1 MSTSTELQAQVQ
13 TLPLAG
19 MNVLVTR
26 PEGAADVLIS
36 RLQSQGAEVLHF
48 PAIRTIPP
56 PSYAALDA
64 ALDQLHTYDW
74 LVFTSANGIRFM
86 AERLATRHVDP
97 YEELRT
103 CKIAVIGAGTERE
116 LACYR
121 VSPAL
126 VPPEAIAES
135 LRDALLQRGVG
146 AGTRV
151 LLPQPVEGRDVVA
164 VGLRAVGATVDIAP
178 AYQTVANTEGSAA
191 VRRWLDGP
199 GAKAAVVASPS
210 TVRGLLASLNG
221 DIASLARMP
230 LVCIGPVTAAAVTEL
245 GLAPAL
251 VAADHTNDG
260 LIAALIAY
268 VNAKGVP
275 AA

>member
-1 MSTSTELQAQVQ
+1 MSTELRTHVRAR

-19 MNVLVTR
+19 MSVLVTR
-26 PEGAADVLIS
+26 PEGAADALIS
-36 RLQSQGAEVLHF
+36 CLQSQGAEVLHF

-74 LVFTSANGIRFM
+74 LVFTSANGVRFT
-86 AERLATRHVDP
+86 AERLAARHVDP
-97 YEELRT
+97 YEGLRT

-116 LACYR
+116 LARYG

-126 VPPEAIAES
+126 VPSEAIAES
-135 LRDALLQRGVG
+135 LRDALRQRGVG

-164 VGLRAVGATVDIAP
+164 VGLRAVGGTVDIAP
-178 AYQTVANTEGSAA
+178 AYQTIANTEGGAA

-199 GAKAAVVASPS
+199 GAKAAVIASPS
-210 TVRGLLASLNG
+210 TVRGLLAALDG
-221 DIASLARMP
+221 DIASLARIP
-230 LVCIGPVTAAAVTEL
+230 LVCIGPVTASAVTEL

>member
-1 MSTSTELQAQVQ
+1 
-13 TLPLAG
+13 

-86 AERLATRHVDP
+86 AERLATRYVDP

-210 TVRGLLASLNG
+210 TVRGLLASLDG

-260 LIAALIAY
+260 LIAALIVY

>member
-210 TVRGLLASLNG
+210 TVRGLLASLDG

-260 LIAALIAY
+260 LIAALIVY

>member
-1 MSTSTELQAQVQ
+1 
-13 TLPLAG
+13 

-135 LRDALLQRGVG
+135 QETVDDAILYLAR
-146 AGTRV
+146 
-151 LLPQPVEGRDVVA
+151 
-164 VGLRAVGATVDIAP
+164 VGL
-178 AYQTVANTEGSAA
+178 
-191 VRRWLDGP
+191 
-199 GAKAAVVASPS
+199 
-210 TVRGLLASLNG
+210 
-221 DIASLARMP
+221 
-230 LVCIGPVTAAAVTEL
+230 
-245 GLAPAL
+245 
-251 VAADHTNDG
+251 
-260 LIAALIAY
+260 
-268 VNAKGVP
+268 AKGVP
-275 AA
+275 GRYTVVPSRH

>member
-86 AERLATRHVDP
+86 VERLATRHVDP

-210 TVRGLLASLNG
+210 TVRGLLASLDG

-260 LIAALIAY
+260 LIAALIVY